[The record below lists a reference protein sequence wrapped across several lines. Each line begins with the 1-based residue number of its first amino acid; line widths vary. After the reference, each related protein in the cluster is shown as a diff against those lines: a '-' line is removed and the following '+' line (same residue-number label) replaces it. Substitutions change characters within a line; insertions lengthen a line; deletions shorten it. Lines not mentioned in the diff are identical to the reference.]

1 MNKDNINNNEIT
13 EENNSVYDSE
23 NNTTENSSE
32 NNFEEDY
39 TDIKYS
45 CSKCNDT
52 GITED
57 GTRCS
62 CTKQRIGEAEI
73 WQNLSSEKR

>member
-32 NNFEEDY
+32 NNFEE
-39 TDIKYS
+39 
-45 CSKCNDT
+45 
-52 GITED
+52 
-57 GTRCS
+57 
-62 CTKQRIGEAEI
+62 GEALDNRNI
-73 WQNLSSEKR
+73 W

>member
-32 NNFEEDY
+32 NNFEE
-39 TDIKYS
+39 
-45 CSKCNDT
+45 
-52 GITED
+52 
-57 GTRCS
+57 
-62 CTKQRIGEAEI
+62 GEALDI
-73 WQNLSSEKR
+73 QKHLVKKQPSLKIQVIKIKRPKRRVKKIKRISRSLVL